1 MYFQTEEGRLY
12 AADEQG
18 RLLAEVT
25 FPFVKDGVVEI
36 NRTFVDGS
44 LRGQGVAGRM
54 MESVAVLL
62 RERGWKAVPTCSYA
76 LKWFGDHPEFGD
88 VLTRQA

>member
-44 LRGQGVAGRM
+44 LHVGQTV
-54 MESVAVLL
+54 
-62 RERGWKAVPTCSYA
+62 
-76 LKWFGDHPEFGD
+76 FII
-88 VLTRQA
+88 LTEVS

>member
-36 NRTFVDGS
+36 NPHLCGRFS
-44 LRGQGVAGRM
+44 RGQGVAGRM

-62 RERGWKAVPTCSYA
+62 RERGWKAVPACSYA
-76 LKWFGDHPEFGD
+76 LKWFGIIRNMGMY
-88 VLTRQA
+88 